1 MDTKARP
8 KTQLT
13 PTGNPP
19 IEHLQLTITEDI
31 KNTCTQIIK
40 NPPLKFRT
48 IFAEVLESLTKK
60 NPKVMNGN
68 YPEVG
73 AGLRRSRKG

>member
-19 IEHLQLTITEDI
+19 IEHLQLTIMEYI
-31 KNTCTQIIK
+31 KKYLYTNYKTPPK
-40 NPPLKFRT
+40 NFDQYSQK
-48 IFAEVLESLTKK
+48 VLESLTKK
-60 NPKVMNGN
+60 KPQS
-68 YPEVG
+68 YE
-73 AGLRRSRKG
+73 L

>member
-31 KNTCTQIIK
+31 KKYMYTNYK
-40 NPPLKFRT
+40 KPSLKFRP

-60 NPKVMNGN
+60 KPQS
-68 YPEVG
+68 YE
-73 AGLRRSRKG
+73 L